1 MNIDSIEIKA
11 YCKINIALDIQ
22 GKRPDGYHEVAM
34 ILQTIPFYDV
44 VQIRRRIPPI
54 TSSGGKQEV
63 RLRSNAAWLPA
74 QEKNTAFQAALLL
87 LNDYGRHG
95 TGQIPDDLEI
105 YIDKRIPRC
114 GGLGGSSA
122 DAAAVL
128 NGLNALYNLKIPQ
141 EKLCTYAAEVG
152 SDVPFLLTTGAAVA
166 TGTGT
171 TLRYIEP
178 LKAGSLLLVNPN
190 IAISTPE
197 AYRTY
202 DALFDQGIVPQDA
215 HPEISLL
222 EEAMASG
229 LDAAIENL
237 KNVLEYPAFYL
248 YPQLAEIKQELLK
261 AGAAAAL
268 MSGSGSTLYGIFRQE
283 EYSKAVRTCAA
294 FRQKGYFTFLSGQA
308 FL

>member
-11 YCKINIALDIQ
+11 YCKINIALDII
-22 GKRPDGYHEVAM
+22 GKRPDGYHDVAM
-34 ILQTIPFYDV
+34 ILQTIPFYDL
-44 VQIRRRIPPI
+44 VQIQRRI
-54 TSSGGKQEV
+54 TTGEEQNV
-63 RLRSNAAWLPA
+63 RLRSNAAWLPV
-74 QEKNTAFQAALLL
+74 QENNTAFQAARLLL
-87 LNDYGRHG
+87 KDYGRHG

-105 YIDKRIPRC
+105 DIDKRIPRC

-128 NGLNALYNLKIPQ
+128 NGLNALYNLKIPF
-141 EKLCTYAAEVG
+141 EKLCSYAAEVG
-152 SDVPFLLTTGAAVA
+152 SDVPFLLKTGAAVA

-178 LKAGSLLLVNPN
+178 LNAGSLLLVNPN

-197 AYRTY
+197 AYGIY
-202 DALFDQGIVPQDA
+202 DALCDQGKIPQDA
-215 HPEISLL
+215 HPEIALL
-222 EEAMASG
+222 EDAMVSG
-229 LDAAIENL
+229 LDAVIGNL

-248 YPQLAEIKQELLK
+248 YPQLAEIKQELLR

-283 EYSKAVRTCAA
+283 EYAKAVRACAS

-308 FL
+308 VL

>member
-1 MNIDSIEIKA
+1 MTVDCMEIKA
-11 YCKINIALDIQ
+11 YCKINLALDIR
-22 GKRPDGYHEVAM
+22 GKRPDGYHDVAM
-34 ILQTIPFYDV
+34 ILQTIPLYDL
-44 VQIRRRIPPI
+44 VQIRRIPY
-54 TSSGGKQEV
+54 SAGEQEV
-63 RLRSNAAWLPA
+63 RLRSNACWLPA
-74 QEKNTAFQAALLL
+74 QENNTAFQAAQFLLK
-87 LNDYGRHG
+87 DYGRRG
-95 TGQIPDDLEI
+95 TGAITDDLEI

-128 NGLNALYNLKIPQ
+128 NGLNALYNLKIPL
-141 EKLCTYAAEVG
+141 EKLCAYAAKVG
-152 SDVPFLLTTGAAVA
+152 SDVPFLLKTGAAVA

-178 LKAGSLLLVNPN
+178 FKAGSLLLVNPH
-190 IAISTPE
+190 IEISTPE

-202 DALFDQGIVPQDA
+202 DALFDRGNVPQDA
-215 HPEISLL
+215 HPEIALL

-229 LDAAIENL
+229 LDAMAGNM

-248 YPQLAEIKQELLK
+248 HPQLAEMKKELIR

-268 MSGSGSTLYGIFRQE
+268 MSGSGSTLYGIFRQG
-283 EYSKAVRTCAA
+283 EYSLAA
-294 FRQKGYFTFLSGQA
+294 RASASFRQKGYFTFLSSQA